1 MDVGRQHDVG
11 EVDGLGE
18 GQSRIQGVARRQR
31 GHNARLAF
39 DTLAADLVQELGD
52 LGVQLSRA
60 RRAGVR
66 I

>member
-52 LGVQLSRA
+52 LGV
-60 RRAGVR
+60 